1 MESQVTPARFL
12 LGDGPTVRDL
22 YLAVASRWTP
32 HRQRFHRVAPR
43 MGEVMRR
50 VDDLPERQDFW
61 AKRFPFL
68 GACAS

>member
-1 MESQVTPARFL
+1 
-12 LGDGPTVRDL
+12 
-22 YLAVASRWTP
+22 
-32 HRQRFHRVAPR
+32 

-61 AKRFPFL
+61 AERFPFL